1 MATPLNPGSP
11 VYCSGPMFSV
21 GDLNEQA
28 QVAATLDAANFST
41 YLPQRDGI
49 EVGKVMGDI
58 NTGLD
63 LPESEILEI
72 MTFIRKIVF
81 ALDVYQLVERC
92 QSLVFNMDGRV
103 PDDGSVVETAMAF
116 AAGKPIVIYK
126 TTPISML
133 GGFDNPMVQG
143 LSTNWRYVADVTTL
157 PAAVS
162 TAVAATAAQQ
172 GTAFVAGPHLDAV
185 LKLGEAVWGLVPQL
199 HAASNDT
206 PAQIYAAV
214 QALEK
219 LLGPLVAAADGD
231 PAPPSAPPA
240 PTKAS

>member
-1 MATPLNPGSP
+1 MATLPTSGSP

-28 QVAATLDAANFST
+28 QVAAALEAANFTT

-58 NTGLD
+58 NSGLD
-63 LPESEILEI
+63 LPMSEILEI
-72 MTFIRKIVF
+72 MTFVRKIVF

-92 QSLVFNMDGRV
+92 ESLVFNMDGRV

-143 LSTNWRYVADVTTL
+143 LSTTWQYVSDVAQV
-157 PAAVS
+157 PAALS
-162 TAVAATAAQQ
+162 AAVAATAALQ
-172 GTAFVAGPHLDAV
+172 GTSFVAGPHLDAV
-185 LKLGEAVWGLVPQL
+185 LKLGAAVWGLVPEM

-206 PAQIYAAV
+206 PAQLYAAV
-214 QALEK
+214 QGLEQV
-219 LLGPLVAAADGD
+219 LGPLVAAADGD
-231 PAPPSAPPA
+231 PAPPSAPA
-240 PTKAS
+240 KAS

>member
-1 MATPLNPGSP
+1 MATPVNGSP

-28 QVAATLDAANFST
+28 QVAATLEAANFTT

-58 NTGLD
+58 NSGLD
-63 LPESEILEI
+63 LPMSEILEI
-72 MTFIRKIVF
+72 MTFVRKIVF

-143 LSTNWRYVADVTTL
+143 LSTTWQYVDDVTKV

-162 TAVAATAAQQ
+162 AAIAATAAQK
-172 GTAFVAGPHLDAV
+172 GAAFVAGPHLQAV
-185 LKLGEAVWGLVPQL
+185 LTLGEAVWGLVPEM

-214 QALEK
+214 QGLEK
-219 LLGPLVAAADGD
+219 VLGPLVAAADGD
-231 PAPPSAPPA
+231 PAPP
-240 PTKAS
+240 PTRAS